1 MFITRNYFLENEVY
15 WLLFLLNMKKIITII
30 LAAFNLVA
38 VAQTQVVVDSPEVQF
53 DLGASGA
60 LDRIPKR
67 EEKRKPTEHS
77 F

>member
-38 VAQTQVVVDSPEVQF
+38 VAQTQVVVDSPEYLQHKQA
-53 DLGASGA
+53 GT
-60 LDRIPKR
+60 LDHILPGRIQP
-67 EEKRKPTEHS
+67 P
-77 F
+77 FFFGI